1 MKRSL
6 SANRV
11 ACFLQPGRI
20 AGMND
25 LLLRFRYSVLVALVF
40 LAGQAS
46 AGPAKTI
53 AIGLIGDSTV
63 ATTYGWG
70 PAFAARLNGR
80 GRALNFAKNGA
91 TLDSLSRKLDELLK
105 EKPDHV
111 LIQFG
116 HNDMKR
122 YDAAAYGEK
131 LRGYIG
137 RVKKAGS
144 RPVVLSS
151 VTRRHFDE
159 QGKIA
164 PRVIEGRTLPKF
176 AKVARRVAKE
186 EGVSF
191 IDLNAISI
199 RHHNRIGP
207 KASAAYNFKEDDR
220 THFSEKG
227 AEAIADLVIRE
238 LKSAAPELAVC
249 LSAPWKGAGLQ
260 WESLRTKPTRQ
271 LSLQP
276 VAAVNAGPKVRRRP

>member
-1 MKRSL
+1 
-6 SANRV
+6 
-11 ACFLQPGRI
+11 
-20 AGMND
+20 MNAS
-25 LLLRFRYSVLVALVF
+25 LLRFRKVVLLALA
-40 LAGQAS
+40 LQAGQAS

-70 PAFAARLNGR
+70 PAFAGRLNER
-80 GRALNFAKNGA
+80 GKTLNFAKNGA

-105 EKPDHV
+105 EKPDYV

-122 YDAAAYGEK
+122 YDAEAYGEK

-159 QGKIA
+159 KGKIA
-164 PRVIEGRTLPKF
+164 PRVVEGRTLPGF
-176 AKVARRVAKE
+176 AKVARRVARE
-186 EGVSF
+186 EGVPF

-207 KASAAYNFKEDDR
+207 EASAAYNFKADDR

-227 AEAIADLVIRE
+227 GEAIADLVIRG
-238 LKSAAPELAVC
+238 LKAAVPELAVC
-249 LSAPWKGAGLQ
+249 FK
-260 WESLRTKPTRQ
+260 
-271 LSLQP
+271 
-276 VAAVNAGPKVRRRP
+276 